1 MTTDQVNQDLIAAL
15 KAGQKP
21 KAEALRLL
29 KSSFTNTRIALGHEL
44 DDAEAE
50 KVIRK
55 EIKSRIEARDI
66 FRENDRSEQA
76 DKEEFERQT
85 YAVYVKEDLTDLELS
100 DIVKNVLIDLGDNP
114 QFGQAMGLAV
124 KKVAGRADGKRLSEE
139 IKKQIQEA

>member
-29 KSSFTNTRIALGHEL
+29 KSAFTNARIALGHEL
-44 DDAEAE
+44 TDAEAE

-66 FRENDRSEQA
+66 FRDNDRPEQA

-85 YAVYVKEDLTDLELS
+85 YAVYVQEDLTDTELS
-100 DIVKNVLIDLGDNP
+100 EIVKHVLAGLGDNP

-124 KKVAGRADGKRLSEE
+124 KQVAGRADGKRLSNE
-139 IKKQIQEA
+139 IKRQIQEA

>member
-29 KSSFTNTRIALGHEL
+29 KSSFTNARIALGHEL

-124 KKVAGRADGKRLSEE
+124 KQVAGRADGKRLSEE

>member
-29 KSSFTNTRIALGHEL
+29 KSSFTNARIALGHEL

-85 YAVYVKEDLTDLELS
+85 YAVYVKEDLTDAELS

-124 KKVAGRADGKRLSEE
+124 KQVAGRADGKRLSEE